1 MLRVAVLG
9 AGRIGKIHAA
19 NVAGN
24 PKAKLVA
31 VADPYGTAARDLA
44 DHLGCEASL
53 DPITVIERADVDAII
68 IGTPTD
74 THVSLML
81 HAVKMGK
88 AVLCEKPIDLDIA
101 KVDAAVDEIERLN
114 GRVMVAFNRRF
125 DPSARQLRRSID
137 AGEIGDVRQVII
149 TSRDPGLPPREYI
162 GHSGGIFRDMVIHDF
177 DMARWLLGEEPIEV
191 MATASRLVD
200 SGLAELDDFDTIMV
214 QMRTASGRQCHIN
227 CCREAVY
234 GYDQRLEIFGSAGML
249 LNENLRPTTVRR
261 WGKTETEVREPLL
274 NFFLER
280 YAEAY
285 KTEFD
290 QFVGAL
296 ENGSPMPT
304 TAHDGRQAL
313 RLADCALESALTG
326 RAVKV

>member
-19 NVAGN
+19 NVARN
-24 PKAKLVA
+24 HKAKLVA
-31 VADPYGTAARDLA
+31 VADPYGTAARNLA

-53 DPITVIERADVDAII
+53 DPITAIERTDVDAII

-81 HAVKMGK
+81 HGVKMGK
-88 AVLCEKPIDLDIA
+88 AVLCEKPIDLDIG
-101 KVDAAVDEIERLN
+101 KVDAAVHEIERLN

-177 DMARWLLGEEPIEV
+177 DNRGHGDGEPTCGFRV
-191 MATASRLVD
+191 
-200 SGLAELDDFDTIMV
+200 
-214 QMRTASGRQCHIN
+214 GRAGRFRHDHG
-227 CCREAVY
+227 ADAH
-234 GYDQRLEIFGSAGML
+234 GFGSAMPYQL
-249 LNENLRPTTVRR
+249 LPRSGLRLRSAARNLWIGR
-261 WGKTETEVREPLL
+261 
-274 NFFLER
+274 NAAER
-280 YAEAY
+280 KSA
-285 KTEFD
+285 TD
-290 QFVGAL
+290 HCTAL
-296 ENGSPMPT
+296 GQDRNGSAR
-304 TAHDGRQAL
+304 TAPEFLPGAICRGLQNGIRSVCRRTRK
-313 RLADCALESALTG
+313 RLANAYYPT
-326 RAVKV
+326 

>member
-24 PKAKLVA
+24 PKAKLVTI
-31 VADPYGTAARDLA
+31 ADPFGTAARNLA

-53 DPITVIERADVDAII
+53 DPIKAIERTDVDAVVV
-68 IGTPTD
+68 GTPTD
-74 THVSLML
+74 THVGLTL
-81 HAVKMGK
+81 HAVKLGK

-101 KVDAAVDEIERLN
+101 KVDAAVREIERLN

-149 TSRDPGLPPREYI
+149 TSRDPGMPPREYVR
-162 GHSGGIFRDMVIHDF
+162 HSGGIFRDMAIHDF

-200 SGLAELDDFDTIMV
+200 PGLAELEMSDAFA
-214 QMRTASGRQCHIN
+214 RAASLSSSRPARRVVAI
-227 CCREAVY
+227 
-234 GYDQRLEIFGSAGML
+234 SAI
-249 LNENLRPTTVRR
+249 VR
-261 WGKTETEVREPLL
+261 WTSGWW
-274 NFFLER
+274 
-280 YAEAY
+280 
-285 KTEFD
+285 
-290 QFVGAL
+290 
-296 ENGSPMPT
+296 
-304 TAHDGRQAL
+304 
-313 RLADCALESALTG
+313 LTG
-326 RAVKV
+326 LVAGWRTFVRAYSRMYSKAASAMPR

>member
-19 NVAGN
+19 NVATHPN
-24 PKAKLVA
+24 AKLMA

-53 DPITVIERADVDAII
+53 DPIKVIERADVDAII

-74 THVSLML
+74 THVSLTL
-81 HAVKMGK
+81 HAVTMGK

-101 KVDAAVDEIERLN
+101 KVDAAAKEIERLN

-125 DPSARQLRRSID
+125 DPSARQLRRCID
-137 AGEIGDVRQVII
+137 AGEIGEVRQVII
-149 TSRDPGLPPREYI
+149 TSRDPGLPSREYL

-177 DMARWLLGEEPIEV
+177 DMARWLLAEEPIEV

-200 SGLAELDDFDTIMV
+200 STLAVLDDFDTVMV
-214 QMRTASGRQCHIN
+214 QMRTASGRQCHVN

-234 GYDQRLEIFGSAGML
+234 GYDQSFEIFGS
-249 LNENLRPTTVRR
+249 
-261 WGKTETEVREPLL
+261 K
-274 NFFLER
+274 
-280 YAEAY
+280 
-285 KTEFD
+285 
-290 QFVGAL
+290 
-296 ENGSPMPT
+296 
-304 TAHDGRQAL
+304 
-313 RLADCALESALTG
+313 
-326 RAVKV
+326 